1 MFLRQ
6 CKTKCKQLIYRFF
19 LIKRVHADF
28 EFERISKQNQHTQR
42 L

>member
-6 CKTKCKQLIYRFF
+6 RKIKCKQLIYRFL

-28 EFERISKQNQHTQR
+28 ESERTLTQNLYTQR

>member
-6 CKTKCKQLIYRFF
+6 RKTKCKQLIYRFLF
-19 LIKRVHADF
+19 IKRVHVDF
-28 EFERISKQNQHTQR
+28 EFERISTQNQHTQR

>member
-6 CKTKCKQLIYRFF
+6 RKIKCKQLIYRFL
-19 LIKRVHADF
+19 LIKRVHVDF
-28 EFERISKQNQHTQR
+28 EFERILTQNQHTQR

>member
-6 CKTKCKQLIYRFF
+6 RKVKCKQLIYRFLF
-19 LIKRVHADF
+19 IKRVHADS
-28 EFERISKQNQHTQR
+28 ESERILTQNQHTQR